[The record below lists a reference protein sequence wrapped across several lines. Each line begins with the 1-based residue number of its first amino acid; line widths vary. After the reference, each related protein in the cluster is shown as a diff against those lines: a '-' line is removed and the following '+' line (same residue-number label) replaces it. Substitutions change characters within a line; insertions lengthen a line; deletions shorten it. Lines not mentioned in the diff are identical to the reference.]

1 MTIKELVARMPLKV
15 KKIDGKY
22 LAYFPALREIK
33 AEGKTEEEALNNA
46 RAVALKTLQSEIQEE
61 NVVTSFSDIAAMAAG
76 PDASFWRRKTV
87 AELARDQGVQQP
99 NDLSEISGGWEDVD
113 IDEFRDFIH
122 ELRGHNPHDGVPAP
136 N

>member
-33 AEGKTEEEALNNA
+33 AEGNTQEEALNNA

-61 NVVTSFSDIAAMAAG
+61 NVVTSVSDIAVMPAK
-76 PDASFWRRKTV
+76 PDSSFWQRKTV
-87 AELARDQGVQQP
+87 AELAREQRIQQP

-113 IDEFRDFIH
+113 IAEFRDFIH
-122 ELRGHNPHDGVPAP
+122 RLRGHNPHDGVQTS